1 VREKEPHTSLLF
13 VRHGDPDYPET
24 RIYARAD
31 DPGLTPDGHRQAAR
45 LGEWAKGEK
54 VEAIYLSPTRRTRET
69 AAPMVQALGVE
80 PRLDGRLE
88 ERHFGIWEGM
98 DFDAIEAEYPE
109 EFKAWKAD
117 PIGYAPKGGENIRD
131 LGRRVGEV
139 LAEVRARH
147 AGRAAL
153 VVTHVGVIRA
163 ALCEAL
169 GTPIAEYRRFHVATG
184 SVARV
189 EYGRRQ
195 ANLMYLGVLPGGRD
209 GWAGGDL

>member
-1 VREKEPHTSLLF
+1 MREKEPHTSLLF
-13 VRHGDPDYPET
+13 IRHGDPDYPET

-31 DPGLTPDGHRQAAR
+31 DPGLTPEGRRQAAM
-45 LGEWAKGEK
+45 LGDWVKGEA
-54 VEAIYLSPTRRTRET
+54 VDAIYASPTRRTLET
-69 AAPMVQALGVE
+69 ADPMAQALGMQ

-98 DFDAIEAEYPE
+98 DFDAIETDYPD
-109 EFKAWKAD
+109 EFQAWKAD
-117 PIGYAPKGGENIRD
+117 PVGYAPKGGENIQT
-131 LGRRVGEV
+131 LSARVDEV
-139 LAEVRARH
+139 LAEVRERH
-147 AGRAAL
+147 PGRAAL

-163 ALCEAL
+163 ALCAAL
-169 GTPIAEYRRFHVATG
+169 GTPLAEYRRFHVATG

-189 EYGRRQ
+189 DYGKRQ